1 MANGHDTEA
10 QKTGGGGRIGK
21 ISRPDYRAIDRLV
34 RALPKPASGNKT
46 YSEAELRRCGLTGPW
61 VRGLAPRVTKA
72 DARAWVLRY
81 RAGGIERLHTIGG
94 IEAWPAEKV
103 WVEAAKLRREI
114 DGGGDP
120 QGERQAK
127 QDAPTVAALADRFEA
142 EHLPRKRPATARDY
156 RALLRDIIRPAL
168 GKIKVAE
175 LRHADVERMHHGI
188 VKRAPYRANRA
199 VAVLSKMLS
208 MAVRWEMRPDN
219 PARGIERAPE
229 ERRERYLTPAEIA
242 RLGEALAAHPER
254 TSGNAV
260 RMMLLTGA
268 RKGETLAAQ
277 WQDIDLAAGIWSK
290 PAATTKSAKR
300 HRVPLSAP
308 ALALLAAMKAE
319 ADKENARRER
329 DGLEP
334 ITCLF
339 PGPDSK
345 PLQDVKHFWAAVCQK
360 AALGQFVEKKDE
372 AGKVIIKDEKPVMV
386 WRSSARI
393 HDLRHTYASILASAG
408 LSLPVIGALLG
419 HTQMQTT
426 QRYSHLLDDPLRAAT
441 ERAGAIIGSA
451 GKAGADVVPI
461 GGRRA

>member
-1 MANGHDTEA
+1 MAERLTDKVVKGLPAPERGNKITYDSDVRGLGVRVTTARLMTYVFNYRVKGSGTERRLTIGDA
-10 QKTGGGGRIGK
+10 GRWEKGEWK
-21 ISRPDYRAIDRLV
+21 PGAWTLKKARV
-34 RALPKPASGNKT
+34 RAD
-46 YSEAELRRCGLTGPW
+46 ELRRQVDSGEDPMGNLH
-61 VRGLAPRVTKA
+61 AE
-72 DARAWVLRY
+72 RA
-81 RAGGIERLHTIGG
+81 
-94 IEAWPAEKV
+94 
-103 WVEAAKLRREI
+103 
-114 DGGGDP
+114 
-120 QGERQAK
+120 
-127 QDAPTVAALADRFEA
+127 APTMNDLADRFEA

-156 RALLRDIIRPAL
+156 AALLRDIIRPAI
-168 GKIKVAE
+168 GKIRVVD

-188 VKRAPYRANRA
+188 VERAPYRANRA

-208 MAVRWEMRPDN
+208 LAVRWEMRPDN

-229 ERRERYLTPAEIA
+229 ERRERYLIPAEIA

-254 TSGNAV
+254 TSANAV
-260 RMMLLTGA
+260 RLLLLTGA
-268 RKGETLAAQ
+268 RKGEMLAAQ
-277 WQDIDLAAGIWSK
+277 WPDIDFETGAWVK
-290 PAATTKSAKR
+290 PAATTKTAKL

-308 ALALLAAMKAE
+308 ALALLVGMKAE
-319 ADKENARRER
+319 ADQENARRER
-329 DGLEP
+329 DGLKP
-334 ITCLF
+334 ISCLF

-360 AALGQFVEKKDE
+360 AGLGQYVEKLDV
-372 AGKVIIKDEKPVMV
+372 ASKVITRNEKPVMV

-451 GKAGADVVPI
+451 GLPGADVVPMTS
-461 GGRRA
+461 GRRA